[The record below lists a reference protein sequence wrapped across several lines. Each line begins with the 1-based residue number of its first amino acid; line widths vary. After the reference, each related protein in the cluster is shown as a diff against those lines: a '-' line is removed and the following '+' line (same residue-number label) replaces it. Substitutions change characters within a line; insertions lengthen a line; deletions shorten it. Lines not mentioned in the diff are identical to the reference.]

1 MTKAR
6 DLASGGFG
14 LVLIK
19 PSTVVGGTD
28 NGKGTVSFSAA
39 SSISLNDVFSS
50 TYDNYRIIMNLTTS
64 STNTSIAWRARVS
77 GADNSSS
84 NYMWNKLLW
93 NSNSTPGTATNGS
106 GGLTTWA
113 YFGEAGQTSAM
124 SLIEMEINGM
134 FASTRAKSISSTSTD
149 DGATGITQIR
159 WGAGMNVTTSYTSIS
174 LIPVSGTI
182 TGSVSVYGYNK

>member
-6 DLASGGFG
+6 DLANGGFG

-28 NGKGTVSFSAA
+28 NGKGTVNFSAA

-106 GGLTTWA
+106 GGLTTWG
-113 YFGEAGQTSAM
+113 YFGEAGQTSAT
-124 SLIEMEINGM
+124 SLVEMEINGM

-159 WGAGMNVTTSYTSIS
+159 WGGGMNVTTSYTSIS